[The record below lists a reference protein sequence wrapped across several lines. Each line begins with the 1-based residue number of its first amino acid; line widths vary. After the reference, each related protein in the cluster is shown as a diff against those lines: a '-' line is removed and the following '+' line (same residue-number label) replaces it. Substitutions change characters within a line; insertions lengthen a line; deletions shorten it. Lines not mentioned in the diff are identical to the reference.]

1 MSHVYFNGW
10 SSVAKDMPQLDF
22 REALSLPDEKK
33 FSSAEALTSVAPV
46 DQSRPV
52 AKKIDSPPPVPS
64 LGHSGWAN
72 VVYVT
77 IASLGGIVCAFYF
90 FNGAEL
96 LRAAA
101 AWSGEF
107 LYPRPAAVAMNS
119 EVTKGPGTNPSATK
133 PDSQQSDRDKK
144 DPFAKVWPS
153 SLAQTDPFVNFGP
166 VGSNASPN
174 SIFGSATSPLNQ
186 LGQLPRGADTLF
198 QNFYKTAVTMAPK
211 NVARNATKTT
221 RSARKSASDAQQ
233 TIAAQSNSVTAAQTA
248 ASAQNSAM
256 IQAARNQSQSLMGA
270 GMHGG
275 GLGGAFGGVGG
286 ASSSGMIGGILSSGR
301 R

>member
-1 MSHVYFNGW
+1 
-10 SSVAKDMPQLDF
+10 MPHLDF
-22 REALSLPDEKK
+22 REALSSPDEKE
-33 FSSAEALTSVAPV
+33 FSSAEDLVTVARV
-46 DQSRPV
+46 NQSRPA

-77 IASLGGIVCAFYF
+77 IASLGGILCAFYF

-119 EVTKGPGTNPSATK
+119 EITNGSGTNPSATK
-133 PDSQQSDRDKK
+133 PESQQSDRDKK
-144 DPFAKVWPS
+144 EPFAKVWPS
-153 SLAQTDPFVNFGP
+153 SLAQTDPFANFGP
-166 VGSNASPN
+166 VGNTSLN

-211 NVARNATKTT
+211 NVARNAGKTS
-221 RSARKSASDAQQ
+221 RAARKNASNAQQ
-233 TIAAQSNSVTAAQTA
+233 TIAAQSNSGSAAQTA

-275 GLGGAFGGVGG
+275 GLGGALGGVGG
-286 ASSSGMIGGILSSGR
+286 ASAGGMVSGVLNAGR